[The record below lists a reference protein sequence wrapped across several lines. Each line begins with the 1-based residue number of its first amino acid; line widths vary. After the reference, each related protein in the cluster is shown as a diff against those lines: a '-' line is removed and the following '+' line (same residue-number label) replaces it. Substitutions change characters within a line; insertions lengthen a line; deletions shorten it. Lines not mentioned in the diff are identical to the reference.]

1 MVANRLMLKINSFF
15 NSVKYFACLS
25 LSICPDAYPAHL
37 ILVLHEAERLLP
49 VRSVD
54 HHGLSTDTCHAAAAA
69 AAKSGVLPV
78 VVMMMVM
85 VAVAG
90 AAEGHGSYVVPRLWL
105 LPIGLEENE

>member
-1 MVANRLMLKINSFF
+1 MRAFPCYFF
-15 NSVKYFACLS
+15 VENTQLSPYLTRKPGILSVCADLG
-25 LSICPDAYPAHL
+25 
-37 ILVLHEAERLLP
+37 LVLHEAERLLS